1 MEKRGLLPYLDVLTD
16 PVIKNAICLG
26 MFVRLIPWTLFF
38 LALKYTIPFAGFVNS
53 WNIFH
58 VTLTLAFP
66 VWMAAIYF
74 LPNVRSIKNDALR
87 MLVYA
92 IFIYVIVTPA
102 FVILGAVILPNSV
115 DFFKSYKLF

>member
-1 MEKRGLLPYLDVLTD
+1 MEKKGLLPYLDVLTD
-16 PVIKNAICLG
+16 PVIKHAISLG

-38 LALKYTIPFAGFVNS
+38 LYLKYPLPFADFVRS
-53 WNIFH
+53 WNILH

-66 VWMAAIYF
+66 IWMAAIYF
-74 LPNVRSIKNDALR
+74 LPNVRAIKNDFLR
-87 MLVYA
+87 LLVYA

-102 FVILGAVILPNSV
+102 FVILGSIILPNSV

>member
-1 MEKRGLLPYLDVLTD
+1 MEKKGLYTYVNVLSD
-16 PVIKNAICLG
+16 PVIKNAMFLG
-26 MFVRLIPWTLFF
+26 VFIRLIPWTLFF
-38 LALKYTIPFAGFVNS
+38 LSLKYTIPFAELVRS

-66 VWMAAIYF
+66 IWMAAIYF
-74 LPNVRSIKNDALR
+74 FPNVRAIKNDFLR

-92 IFIYVIVTPA
+92 LFIYVIITPA
-102 FVILGAVILPNSV
+102 LVLLGAIILPNSV